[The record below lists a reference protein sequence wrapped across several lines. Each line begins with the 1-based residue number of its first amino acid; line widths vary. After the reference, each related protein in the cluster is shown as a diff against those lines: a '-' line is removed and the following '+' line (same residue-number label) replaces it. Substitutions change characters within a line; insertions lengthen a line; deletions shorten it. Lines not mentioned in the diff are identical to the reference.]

1 MNVVSQMPKTTTL
14 SVHRPPDN
22 GYRCLK
28 NIPLPVIITVDCS
41 HDVHF
46 TCLFGFVKLIMF
58 LVAHPSFP
66 NSGPLPPSPFTP
78 KGDHSTFSNP
88 SGMNPDPST
97 PYRESTSFSS
107 PSGINSAGRGLKPN
121 NDSYVNS
128 ALKRGVNVLFKY
140 GL

>member
-1 MNVVSQMPKTTTL
+1 
-14 SVHRPPDN
+14 
-22 GYRCLK
+22 
-28 NIPLPVIITVDCS
+28 
-41 HDVHF
+41 
-46 TCLFGFVKLIMF
+46 
-58 LVAHPSFP
+58 
-66 NSGPLPPSPFTP
+66 
-78 KGDHSTFSNP
+78 
-88 SGMNPDPST
+88 MNPDPST